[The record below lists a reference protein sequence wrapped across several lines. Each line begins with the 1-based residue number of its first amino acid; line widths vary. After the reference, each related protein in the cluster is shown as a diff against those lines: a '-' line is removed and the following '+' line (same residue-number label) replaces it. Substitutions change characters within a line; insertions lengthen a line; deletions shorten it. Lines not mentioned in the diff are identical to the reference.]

1 MLMNNPAPPVE
12 TDVLE
17 TDVAVEATLSERL
30 ELITRLTR
38 RMFRAPI
45 VLISLLEQGA
55 LRLAACQ
62 GLPMSALGY
71 ELGIDRATLAA
82 GGPLIVSDTEA
93 DPRFNT
99 HRLVAGRPHVRFYA
113 GCLVLGANGAVAGV
127 LSVCDRQPDA
137 LDEGDLIHLRDLARL
152 VETELRVVGLSERQ
166 EVLAAERERMRRNAL
181 LDTATNLWNR
191 HAMFEL
197 LDREFHRA
205 RREREAVSLIMV
217 ELDDYD
223 AITDQYGIAGA
234 RTALNEAA
242 QAVRTIIRRSDTVAR
257 FGPSELLVFLG
268 RCQTE
273 AAVLLAERMQ
283 QRARKAGIMLNG
295 GALPISLSIGVAGA
309 PAGGDW
315 TPDGL
320 VRSAEEALRTAQKM
334 PRGPKIAVR

>member
-1 MLMNNPAPPVE
+1 MFMKDPVPPVE
-12 TDVLE
+12 ADAPE
-17 TDVAVEATLSERL
+17 TDVAVEATLAERL
-30 ELITRLTR
+30 ELITRLAR
-38 RMFRAPI
+38 RLFHAPI
-45 VLISLLEQGA
+45 VLLSLLDEGA
-55 LRLAACQ
+55 LRVAACQ
-62 GLPMSALGY
+62 GLPMSALGC

-82 GGPLIVSDTEA
+82 GGPLIVSDTQS

-113 GCLVLGANGAVAGV
+113 GCLLLGADGAVAGV
-127 LSVCDRQPDA
+127 LSVCDRQPEA
-137 LDEGDLIHLRDLARL
+137 LDEGDLIQLRDLARMA
-152 VETELRVVGLSERQ
+152 ETALRVARLSER
-166 EVLAAERERMRRNAL
+166 EHTLERERERMRRNAL
-181 LDTATNLWNR
+181 LDTTTNLWNR

-205 RREREAVSLIMV
+205 RRAREAVALIMV

-223 AITDQYGIAGA
+223 AIAAQYGIAGA

-268 RCQTE
+268 RCQTD
-273 AAVLLAERMQ
+273 AAVQLAERMQ
-283 QRARKAGIMLNG
+283 QRARKAGITLNG
-295 GALPISLSIGVAGA
+295 NGMPINLSIGVAGA

-334 PRGPKIAVR
+334 PRGPRIAVR